1 MQEYDESFFRAKANK
16 RAGITW
22 LALIFIATIYY
33 GIKTKNGE
41 IARGYFIAFTVVG
54 WVTYITGYIV
64 SMIKGK
70 AAKEYKWV
78 LGICYLLFYAVI
90 AWTALD
96 KISYIFILPLLSILI
111 LYKDPKFIKMIMW
124 FTLFVLISSNI
135 YKGVAKGM
143 MDFVASEECALQF
156 AIVLCCFAC
165 CSSIRIMSSLSS
177 FAIVLCC
184 FACTNMAIRH
194 LVESDGALTGSIESE
209 LAQVVQT
216 VEQVKDA
223 SNSIVDGVT
232 VVRELADENKQGAN
246 NVVKDMGTLA
256 KNNGILN
263 DKTVSSIEMTKV
275 IDTQVKDVSDLMEEF
290 SKLIEKSVEHADL
303 SADELTEVVEI
314 TNRMSALSSKIETIL
329 ETFKKEFE
337 NVKQETSTIEGITSQ
352 TNLLALNASIEA
364 ARAGEAG
371 KGFAVVADQIR
382 SLSSGTQDS
391 SNSIMEA
398 LSHLEATS
406 DEMLQSITE
415 TVELIQLNIEKV
427 STVNKSV
434 SDITSDATSLGD
446 NIKVVD
452 SAVKQ
457 VENSNETL
465 TANMNQVGEIMQIMT
480 ESINNAE
487 QTTKTML
494 SKYEASAKSA
504 TDIESVVGELM
515 EELGIGGFMNVS
527 DIKSGMKFRMVIEDQ
542 TNAKEEYTGE
552 VVDRKDNNVYININN
567 RAAFD
572 DKRRNLKCSFNA
584 VVDNVLYCWNG
595 IAIHNVK
602 AGEKGQFKLTIDTNP
617 QVYNRRKY
625 PRMPLDNKCTI
636 SVDGTD
642 ITYYGHMVNISA
654 NGFAFSVNDSSFE
667 NMKGKN
673 IVIEIDNFDVIKD
686 KEIQGCIIRC
696 SNDEGNYIVGCR
708 MPEDSNEIKDYVN
721 KNYSE

>member
-1 MQEYDESFFRAKANK
+1 MYK
-16 RAGITW
+16 R
-22 LALIFIATIYY
+22 
-33 GIKTKNGE
+33 
-41 IARGYFIAFTVVG
+41 
-54 WVTYITGYIV
+54 
-64 SMIKGK
+64 
-70 AAKEYKWV
+70 
-78 LGICYLLFYAVI
+78 
-90 AWTALD
+90 
-96 KISYIFILPLLSILI
+96 
-111 LYKDPKFIKMIMW
+111 
-124 FTLFVLISSNI
+124 
-135 YKGVAKGM
+135 
-143 MDFVASEECALQF
+143 Q
-156 AIVLCCFAC
+156 
-165 CSSIRIMSSLSS
+165 
-177 FAIVLCC
+177 
-184 FACTNMAIRH
+184 
-194 LVESDGALTGSIESE
+194 
-209 LAQVVQT
+209 
-216 VEQVKDA
+216 
-223 SNSIVDGVT
+223 VDGVT

-371 KGFAVVADQIR
+371 KGFAVIADQIR

-515 EELGIGGFMNVS
+515 EELGVGGFMGVQ
-527 DIKSGMKFRMVIEDQ
+527 DVKSGMKISLVLNIDISGR
-542 TNAKEEYTGE
+542 KEYTGE
-552 VVDRKDNNVYININN
+552 VVECKNNDIFVTLDKDVRIVQ
-567 RAAFD
+567 D
-572 DKRRNLKCSFNA
+572 DVGKPQLCRLQI
-584 VVDNVLYCWNG
+584 VVENVLYCWKD
-595 IAIHNVK
+595 IAVRNSK
-602 AGEKGQFKLTIDTNP
+602 PAEKGQYRLNIQTNP
-617 QVYNRRKY
+617 EVYNRRKY
-625 PRMPLDNKCTI
+625 PRMPIANPCTI
-636 SVDGTD
+636 TRKDTD
-642 ITYYGHMVNISA
+642 KTYRGKMVNVSA
-654 NGFAFSVNDSSFE
+654 NGFAFAAASDDFAE
-667 NMKGKN
+667 LKGTQLVLDIPDFPVKEERTMEGV
-673 IVIEIDNFDVIKD
+673 VIRSTDNHG
-686 KEIQGCIIRC
+686 E
-696 SNDEGNYIVGCR
+696 YIVGCR
-708 MPEDSNEIKDYVN
+708 MPEDSPAIQKYVN
-721 KNYSE
+721 DNYKE

>member
-78 LGICYLLFYAVI
+78 LGICYRLFYAVI

-165 CSSIRIMSSLSS
+165 
-177 FAIVLCC
+177 
-184 FACTNMAIRH
+184 TNMAIRH

-232 VVRELADENKQGAN
+232 VVRELADKNKQGAN

>member
-33 GIKTKNGE
+33 GIKTKNRE

-143 MDFVASEECALQF
+143 MDFVASEECALQ
-156 AIVLCCFAC
+156 
-165 CSSIRIMSSLSS
+165 

>member
-165 CSSIRIMSSLSS
+165 
-177 FAIVLCC
+177 
-184 FACTNMAIRH
+184 TNMAIRH

-275 IDTQVKDVSDLMEEF
+275 IDTQVKDVSDLMDEF

>member
-54 WVTYITGYIV
+54 LVTYITGYIV

-143 MDFVASEECALQF
+143 MDFVASEECALQ
-156 AIVLCCFAC
+156 
-165 CSSIRIMSSLSS
+165 

-708 MPEDSNEIKDYVN
+708 MPDDSNEIKDYVN

>member
-143 MDFVASEECALQF
+143 MDFVASEECALQ
-156 AIVLCCFAC
+156 
-165 CSSIRIMSSLSS
+165 

-406 DEMLQSITE
+406 DEMLESITE

-457 VENSNETL
+457 VENFNETL

>member
-143 MDFVASEECALQF
+143 MDFVASEECALQ
-156 AIVLCCFAC
+156 
-165 CSSIRIMSSLSS
+165 

-415 TVELIQLNIEKV
+415 TVELIQLNIEKI

>member
-143 MDFVASEECALQF
+143 MDFVASEECALQ
-156 AIVLCCFAC
+156 
-165 CSSIRIMSSLSS
+165 

-452 SAVKQ
+452 SAVEQ

>member
-143 MDFVASEECALQF
+143 MDFVASEECALQ
-156 AIVLCCFAC
+156 
-165 CSSIRIMSSLSS
+165 

-667 NMKGKN
+667 NMKDKN

>member
-165 CSSIRIMSSLSS
+165 
-177 FAIVLCC
+177 
-184 FACTNMAIRH
+184 TNMAIRH

-290 SKLIEKSVEHADL
+290 SKLIENSVEHADL

-406 DEMLQSITE
+406 DEMLESITE

-552 VVDRKDNNVYININN
+552 VVDRKDNNVYINININN

-708 MPEDSNEIKDYVN
+708 MPDDSNEIKDYVN

>member
-165 CSSIRIMSSLSS
+165 
-177 FAIVLCC
+177 
-184 FACTNMAIRH
+184 TNMAIRH

-256 KNNGILN
+256 KNNDILN

-303 SADELTEVVEI
+303 SADELTEVVDI
-314 TNRMSALSSKIETIL
+314 TNRMSVLSSKIETIL

-398 LSHLEATS
+398 LSHLVATS
-406 DEMLQSITE
+406 DEMLESITE

-446 NIKVVD
+446 NIKIVD

-480 ESINNAE
+480 DSINNAE

-494 SKYEASAKSA
+494 SKYEASARSA

-527 DIKSGMKFRMVIEDQ
+527 DIKSGMKFRMVIEGQ
-542 TNAKEEYTGE
+542 TNAREEYTGE

-567 RAAFD
+567 RATFD

-584 VVDNVLYCWNG
+584 VVDNVLYCWND

-667 NMKGKN
+667 TMKGQN

>member
-143 MDFVASEECALQF
+143 MDFVASEECALQ
-156 AIVLCCFAC
+156 
-165 CSSIRIMSSLSS
+165 

-406 DEMLQSITE
+406 DEMLESITE

-527 DIKSGMKFRMVIEDQ
+527 DIKSGMKFRMVIEGQ
-542 TNAKEEYTGE
+542 TNAREEYTGE

-567 RAAFD
+567 RATFD

-584 VVDNVLYCWNG
+584 VVDNVLYCWND

>member
-143 MDFVASEECALQF
+143 MDFVASEECALQ
-156 AIVLCCFAC
+156 
-165 CSSIRIMSSLSS
+165 

-364 ARAGEAG
+364 ARAGEVG

-406 DEMLQSITE
+406 DEMLESITE

>member
-165 CSSIRIMSSLSS
+165 
-177 FAIVLCC
+177 
-184 FACTNMAIRH
+184 TNMAIRH

-256 KNNGILN
+256 KNNCILN

>member
-33 GIKTKNGE
+33 GIKTKNGG

-143 MDFVASEECALQF
+143 MDFVASEECALQ
-156 AIVLCCFAC
+156 
-165 CSSIRIMSSLSS
+165 

-303 SADELTEVVEI
+303 SADELTEVVDI
-314 TNRMSALSSKIETIL
+314 TNRMSVLSSKIETIL

-406 DEMLQSITE
+406 DEMLESITE

-446 NIKVVD
+446 NIKIVD

-480 ESINNAE
+480 DSINNAE

-494 SKYEASAKSA
+494 SKYEASARSA

-527 DIKSGMKFRMVIEDQ
+527 DIKSGMKFRMVIEGQ
-542 TNAKEEYTGE
+542 TNAREEYTGE

-567 RAAFD
+567 RATFD

-584 VVDNVLYCWNG
+584 VVDNVLYCWND

-667 NMKGKN
+667 TMKGQN

>member
-143 MDFVASEECALQF
+143 MDFVASEECALQ
-156 AIVLCCFAC
+156 
-165 CSSIRIMSSLSS
+165 

-382 SLSSGTQDS
+382 SLSSGTQES

-406 DEMLQSITE
+406 DEMLESITE

-446 NIKVVD
+446 NIKIVD

-527 DIKSGMKFRMVIEDQ
+527 DIKSGMKFRMVIEGQ
-542 TNAKEEYTGE
+542 TNAREEYTGE

-567 RAAFD
+567 RATFD

-584 VVDNVLYCWNG
+584 VVDNVLYCWND

>member
-143 MDFVASEECALQF
+143 MDFVASEECALQ
-156 AIVLCCFAC
+156 
-165 CSSIRIMSSLSS
+165 

-673 IVIEIDNFDVIKD
+673 IVIKIDNFDVIKD

>member
-143 MDFVASEECALQF
+143 MDFVASEECALQ
-156 AIVLCCFAC
+156 
-165 CSSIRIMSSLSS
+165 

-446 NIKVVD
+446 NMKVVD

>member
-143 MDFVASEECALQF
+143 MDFVASEECALQ
-156 AIVLCCFAC
+156 
-165 CSSIRIMSSLSS
+165 

-602 AGEKGQFKLTIDTNP
+602 AGEKGQFKLTIDINP

>member
-165 CSSIRIMSSLSS
+165 
-177 FAIVLCC
+177 
-184 FACTNMAIRH
+184 TNMAIRH

-256 KNNGILN
+256 KNNDILN

-303 SADELTEVVEI
+303 SADELTEVVDI
-314 TNRMSALSSKIETIL
+314 TNRMSVLSSKIETIL

-406 DEMLQSITE
+406 DEMLESITE

-567 RAAFD
+567 RATFD

-584 VVDNVLYCWNG
+584 VVDNVLYCWND

-667 NMKGKN
+667 TMKGQN

>member
-111 LYKDPKFIKMIMW
+111 LYKD
-124 FTLFVLISSNI
+124 
-135 YKGVAKGM
+135 VAKGM
-143 MDFVASEECALQF
+143 MDFVASEECALQ
-156 AIVLCCFAC
+156 
-165 CSSIRIMSSLSS
+165 

>member
-165 CSSIRIMSSLSS
+165 
-177 FAIVLCC
+177 
-184 FACTNMAIRH
+184 TNMAIRH

-275 IDTQVKDVSDLMEEF
+275 IDTQVKDVSDLMEES

>member
-143 MDFVASEECALQF
+143 MDFVASEECALQ
-156 AIVLCCFAC
+156 
-165 CSSIRIMSSLSS
+165 

-398 LSHLEATS
+398 LSHLETTS

-708 MPEDSNEIKDYVN
+708 MPDDSNEIKDYVN

>member
-143 MDFVASEECALQF
+143 MDFVASEECALQ
-156 AIVLCCFAC
+156 
-165 CSSIRIMSSLSS
+165 

-382 SLSSGTQDS
+382 SLSSGTQES

-406 DEMLQSITE
+406 DEMLESITE

-446 NIKVVD
+446 NIKIVD

-494 SKYEASAKSA
+494 SKYEASARSA

-527 DIKSGMKFRMVIEDQ
+527 DIKSGMKFRMVIEGQ
-542 TNAKEEYTGE
+542 TNAREEYTGE

-567 RAAFD
+567 RATFD

-584 VVDNVLYCWNG
+584 VVDNVLYCWND

-667 NMKGKN
+667 TMKGQN

>member
-143 MDFVASEECALQF
+143 MDFVASEECALQ
-156 AIVLCCFAC
+156 
-165 CSSIRIMSSLSS
+165 

-708 MPEDSNEIKDYVN
+708 MPDDSNEIKDYVN

>member
-143 MDFVASEECALQF
+143 MDFVASEECALQ
-156 AIVLCCFAC
+156 
-165 CSSIRIMSSLSS
+165 

-636 SVDGTD
+636 SVNGTD

-708 MPEDSNEIKDYVN
+708 MPDDSNEIKDYVN

>member
-165 CSSIRIMSSLSS
+165 
-177 FAIVLCC
+177 
-184 FACTNMAIRH
+184 TNMAIRH

-303 SADELTEVVEI
+303 SADELTEVVDI
-314 TNRMSALSSKIETIL
+314 TNRMSVLSSKIETIL

-406 DEMLQSITE
+406 DEMLESITE

-494 SKYEASAKSA
+494 SKYEASARSA

-527 DIKSGMKFRMVIEDQ
+527 DIKSGMKFRMVIEGQ
-542 TNAKEEYTGE
+542 TNAREEYTGE

-584 VVDNVLYCWNG
+584 VVDNVLYCWND

-721 KNYSE
+721 KNYSEWLL

>member
-70 AAKEYKWV
+70 AVKEYKWV

-143 MDFVASEECALQF
+143 MDFVASEECALQ
-156 AIVLCCFAC
+156 
-165 CSSIRIMSSLSS
+165 

-290 SKLIEKSVEHADL
+290 SKLIEKSVKHADL

-382 SLSSGTQDS
+382 SLSSGTQES

-406 DEMLQSITE
+406 DEMLESITE

-446 NIKVVD
+446 NIKIVD

-465 TANMNQVGEIMQIMT
+465 TSNMNQVGEIMQIMT

-527 DIKSGMKFRMVIEDQ
+527 DIKSGMKFRMVIEGQ
-542 TNAKEEYTGE
+542 TNAREEYTGE

-567 RAAFD
+567 RATFD

-584 VVDNVLYCWNG
+584 VVDNVLYCWND

>member
-143 MDFVASEECALQF
+143 MDFVASEECALQ
-156 AIVLCCFAC
+156 
-165 CSSIRIMSSLSS
+165 

-406 DEMLQSITE
+406 DEMLESITE

-504 TDIESVVGELM
+504 TDIESVVGKLM

-552 VVDRKDNNVYININN
+552 VVDRKDNNVYINININN

-708 MPEDSNEIKDYVN
+708 MPDDSNEIKDYVN

>member
-165 CSSIRIMSSLSS
+165 
-177 FAIVLCC
+177 
-184 FACTNMAIRH
+184 TNMAIRH

-275 IDTQVKDVSDLMEEF
+275 IDTQVKDVSELMEEF

-303 SADELTEVVEI
+303 SADELTEVVDI
-314 TNRMSALSSKIETIL
+314 TNRMSVLSSKIETIL

-406 DEMLQSITE
+406 DEMLESITE

-494 SKYEASAKSA
+494 SKYEASARSA

-527 DIKSGMKFRMVIEDQ
+527 DIKSGMKFRMVIEGQ
-542 TNAKEEYTGE
+542 TNAREEYTGE

-584 VVDNVLYCWNG
+584 VVDNVLYCWND

>member
-143 MDFVASEECALQF
+143 MDFVASEECALQ
-156 AIVLCCFAC
+156 
-165 CSSIRIMSSLSS
+165 

-352 TNLLALNASIEA
+352 TNLLALNDSIEA